1 MVIAFKRNTLIALV
15 RQLNMVEISLVVS
28 LGESTMLK
36 QANLSKADF
45 VLNKKNIKNSFQR
58 CKTLARILFYI
69 ILNKKKTNKM
79 RNYLITYSW
88 PEKYRGSYL
97 ISAED
102 GIDASNKLSS
112 FLKEKY
118 GATNN
123 SNSIVTE
130 VIGDSIQ
137 IVG

>member
-1 MVIAFKRNTLIALV
+1 
-15 RQLNMVEISLVVS
+15 
-28 LGESTMLK
+28 
-36 QANLSKADF
+36 
-45 VLNKKNIKNSFQR
+45 
-58 CKTLARILFYI
+58 
-69 ILNKKKTNKM
+69 M

-97 ISAED
+97 VSAED
-102 GIDASNKLSS
+102 GFEAGNKLFS

-118 GATNN
+118 GDTNT
-123 SNSIVTE
+123 SNSSVTE

>member
-1 MVIAFKRNTLIALV
+1 
-15 RQLNMVEISLVVS
+15 
-28 LGESTMLK
+28 
-36 QANLSKADF
+36 
-45 VLNKKNIKNSFQR
+45 
-58 CKTLARILFYI
+58 
-69 ILNKKKTNKM
+69 M

-118 GATNN
+118 GATNT

-137 IVG
+137 IIG

>member
-1 MVIAFKRNTLIALV
+1 M
-15 RQLNMVEISLVVS
+15 
-28 LGESTMLK
+28 
-36 QANLSKADF
+36 
-45 VLNKKNIKNSFQR
+45 KN
-58 CKTLARILFYI
+58 YI
-69 ILNKKKTNKM
+69 
-79 RNYLITYSW
+79 ITYSW

-102 GIDASNKLSS
+102 GIEASNKISS

-118 GATNN
+118 GATNT

>member
-1 MVIAFKRNTLIALV
+1 MK
-15 RQLNMVEISLVVS
+15 
-28 LGESTMLK
+28 
-36 QANLSKADF
+36 
-45 VLNKKNIKNSFQR
+45 
-58 CKTLARILFYI
+58 
-69 ILNKKKTNKM
+69 
-79 RNYLITYSW
+79 NYLITYSW

-102 GIDASNKLSS
+102 GFEAGNKLSS

-118 GATNN
+118 GDTDT
-123 SNSIVTE
+123 SISIMTE

>member
-1 MVIAFKRNTLIALV
+1 MVAWL
-15 RQLNMVEISLVVS
+15 
-28 LGESTMLK
+28 
-36 QANLSKADF
+36 
-45 VLNKKNIKNSFQR
+45 
-58 CKTLARILFYI
+58 LFYI
-69 ILNKKKTNKM
+69 ILTKKNKM

-102 GIDASNKLSS
+102 GIEASNKLSS

-118 GATNN
+118 GATNT

>member
-1 MVIAFKRNTLIALV
+1 
-15 RQLNMVEISLVVS
+15 
-28 LGESTMLK
+28 
-36 QANLSKADF
+36 
-45 VLNKKNIKNSFQR
+45 
-58 CKTLARILFYI
+58 
-69 ILNKKKTNKM
+69 M

-102 GIDASNKLSS
+102 AIEASNKLSS

-118 GATNN
+118 GTTNT

>member
-1 MVIAFKRNTLIALV
+1 M
-15 RQLNMVEISLVVS
+15 
-28 LGESTMLK
+28 
-36 QANLSKADF
+36 
-45 VLNKKNIKNSFQR
+45 
-58 CKTLARILFYI
+58 ARILFYI
-69 ILNKKKTNKM
+69 ILTKKTNKM

-118 GATNN
+118 GATNT

>member
-1 MVIAFKRNTLIALV
+1 
-15 RQLNMVEISLVVS
+15 
-28 LGESTMLK
+28 
-36 QANLSKADF
+36 
-45 VLNKKNIKNSFQR
+45 
-58 CKTLARILFYI
+58 
-69 ILNKKKTNKM
+69 M

-97 ISAED
+97 INAED
-102 GIDASNKLSS
+102 VIEASNKLSS

>member
-1 MVIAFKRNTLIALV
+1 
-15 RQLNMVEISLVVS
+15 
-28 LGESTMLK
+28 
-36 QANLSKADF
+36 
-45 VLNKKNIKNSFQR
+45 
-58 CKTLARILFYI
+58 
-69 ILNKKKTNKM
+69 M

-88 PEKYRGSYL
+88 PEKYRGTYL

-102 GIDASNKLSS
+102 VIEASNKISS

-118 GATNN
+118 GDTNS

-137 IVG
+137 VVG

>member
-1 MVIAFKRNTLIALV
+1 
-15 RQLNMVEISLVVS
+15 
-28 LGESTMLK
+28 
-36 QANLSKADF
+36 
-45 VLNKKNIKNSFQR
+45 
-58 CKTLARILFYI
+58 
-69 ILNKKKTNKM
+69 M

-97 ISAED
+97 VSAED
-102 GIDASNKLSS
+102 GFEASNKLFS

-118 GATNN
+118 GDTNT
-123 SNSIVTE
+123 SNSSVTE

>member
-1 MVIAFKRNTLIALV
+1 
-15 RQLNMVEISLVVS
+15 
-28 LGESTMLK
+28 
-36 QANLSKADF
+36 
-45 VLNKKNIKNSFQR
+45 
-58 CKTLARILFYI
+58 
-69 ILNKKKTNKM
+69 M

-102 GIDASNKLSS
+102 GFEAGNKLSS

-118 GATNN
+118 GNTNT
-123 SNSIVTE
+123 SISIVTE
-130 VIGDSIQ
+130 VIGNSIQ

>member
-1 MVIAFKRNTLIALV
+1 
-15 RQLNMVEISLVVS
+15 
-28 LGESTMLK
+28 
-36 QANLSKADF
+36 
-45 VLNKKNIKNSFQR
+45 
-58 CKTLARILFYI
+58 
-69 ILNKKKTNKM
+69 M

-102 GIDASNKLSS
+102 GIVASNKLSS

-118 GATNN
+118 GPTDS

-130 VIGDSIQ
+130 IVGNNIQ
-137 IVG
+137 IVGYK

>member
-1 MVIAFKRNTLIALV
+1 M
-15 RQLNMVEISLVVS
+15 
-28 LGESTMLK
+28 
-36 QANLSKADF
+36 
-45 VLNKKNIKNSFQR
+45 
-58 CKTLARILFYI
+58 FYI
-69 ILNKKKTNKM
+69 ILTKKNKM
-79 RNYLITYSW
+79 KNYLITYSW
-88 PEKYRGSYL
+88 PEKYRGSYI

-102 GIDASNKLSS
+102 GIEASNKLSS

-118 GATNN
+118 GTTNT